1 MRPGSPPLHRHHPVL
16 EHGTTTPCVYL
27 RPVVASHSSRRCASE
42 SISSSASIP
51 KQWPPLPCRTSSSRR
66 SGAAA
71 HALGS
76 KIGLVVAGIVLS
88 YSLKRSAKSKL
99 SISPLNDI
107 QQQVDKLT
115 ADSPME
121 NKRTA
126 RSKPKANQKD
136 TSANIHQHV
145 NAHNQVN
152 APNAYQATPQF
163 ARKVIACAYEL
174 YAMDWIVIQNSF
186 D

>member
-1 MRPGSPPLHRHHPVL
+1 MFCTEAKKLRDGPQCEINASDALALYHLEYRP
-16 EHGTTTPCVYL
+16 
-27 RPVVASHSSRRCASE
+27 
-42 SISSSASIP
+42 
-51 KQWPPLPCRTSSSRR
+51 
-66 SGAAA
+66 
-71 HALGS
+71 
-76 KIGLVVAGIVLS
+76 

-115 ADSPME
+115 TDSRME

-152 APNAYQATPQF
+152 APNAYQATPHVNQMTLMN
-163 ARKVIACAYEL
+163 RRVVYGPHLPHSKDVIYGPHL
-174 YAMDWIVIQNSF
+174 PHG
-186 D
+186 